1 MRIESRIQ
9 ETIADIPPRD
19 EADTTVSTDRWVK
32 AADEST
38 EDPDYLPLAVAA
50 WGLPGDNPNPGDKN
64 WPHPRTEQ
72 LDDPRKMLL
81 GELLK
86 ARRTAV
92 FPTDAIPIVAPTFG
106 NSFLLTALRLD
117 QMISETG
124 DVYLAERPSRE
135 EVERLCVPDDL
146 AQAGL
151 FPKVIDCLR
160 YYKAVLPPHIKT
172 GLYYMMSPYDLAYL
186 LRGVELLTDLYDDPE
201 SVHRVLRLTTDLF
214 VRATKLLKAEI
225 AEPDDRFLYI
235 DRAYKGGGLLCE
247 DACILLSPDQHRE
260 FSVPYTIEAL
270 DALGGGCIHFCG
282 DGRHIVDNY
291 LALPNMSGVLFGQLN
306 LNGSREDMIRRFVKA
321 RRTINLG
328 MDQRNGESIGD
339 CFRRALSLTDRRK
352 GIHLGAGAPVDNRQ
366 RGESLLKIWHD
377 AQDEVFHG

>member
-1 MRIESRIQ
+1 MSIDSEIQ
-9 ETIADIPPRD
+9 QVIADIPPRD
-19 EADTTVSTDRWVK
+19 EADIAVSINRWVG
-32 AADEST
+32 AADGHT
-38 EDPDYLPLAVAA
+38 ENPDYLPLAVVA
-50 WGLPGDNPNPGDKN
+50 WGLAGDNPSPGDKN
-64 WPHPRTEQ
+64 WPHPRVEQ

-106 NSFLLTALRLD
+106 NSFLLTALGLN
-117 QMISETG
+117 QKISETG
-124 DVYLAERPSRE
+124 DVYLAERPSKE

-160 YYKAVLPPHIKT
+160 YYKSALPPHIKI

-201 SVHRVLRLTTDLF
+201 SVHRVLRLTTGLF
-214 VRATKLLKAEI
+214 VKATKLLKAEI
-225 AEPDDRFLYI
+225 SEPDDHFLYM

-247 DACILLSPDQHRE
+247 DACILLSPAQHRE
-260 FSVPYTIEAL
+260 FSVPYTVEAL

-291 LALPNMSGVLFGQLN
+291 LAIPNMYGILFGQLH
-306 LNGSREDMIRRFVKA
+306 LNGSREDMIRKFVA
-321 RRTINLG
+321 TRRTINLG
-328 MDQRNGESIGD
+328 MDQREGESVEE
-339 CFRRALSLTDRRK
+339 CFRRILSLTDRK
-352 GIHLGAGAPVDNRQ
+352 KAIHLTTAAADNRQ
-366 RGESLLKIWHD
+366 RGESLLKTWHNV
-377 AQDEVFHG
+377 QDK